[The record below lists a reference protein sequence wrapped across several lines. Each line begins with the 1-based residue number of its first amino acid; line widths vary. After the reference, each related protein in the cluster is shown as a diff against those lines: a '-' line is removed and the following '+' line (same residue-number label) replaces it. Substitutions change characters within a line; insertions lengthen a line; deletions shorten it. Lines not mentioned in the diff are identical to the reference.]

1 MNPRTHAEIAR
12 ELAQNLRSSN
22 PKLSESQS
30 IVEASRK
37 LKNFAAG
44 ALGGV
49 LTLGARELVAN
60 DPRTHT
66 EKARAVALDMRAKDP
81 RISEHDAI
89 LAASKLV
96 HDIDRG
102 AVNAATS
109 AYLRTVGQ

>member
-12 ELAQNLRSSN
+12 ELAQDLRSSN
-22 PKLSESQS
+22 PKLTEEQS
-30 IVEASRK
+30 LIEASRK
-37 LKNFAAG
+37 LKTFSAG
-44 ALGGV
+44 ALGAV
-49 LTLGARELVAN
+49 STLSARELVAN
-60 DPRTHT
+60 DPRTHA

-102 AVNAATS
+102 AVNAATVG
-109 AYLRTVGQ
+109 YLRAVSR